1 MIKASNFLV
10 KFLHR
15 VIDLTDFLCR
25 NVERINWS
33 DELVMSLR
41 TQFRKVLP
49 SISVTEQEALDAGD
63 VWLEGSIYRG
73 KPDFNALRAVPEAT
87 LSADE
92 QAFMN
97 GPVKELMGMI
107 DDSVIQ
113 NSKHLPENIL
123 DFLKKE
129 RFFSLIIPKSYGG
142 LEFSPYANS
151 TIVGTI
157 ATKSSAVA
165 VTVMVP
171 NSLGPGEL
179 LMHFGTEEQRAHYL
193 PRLANGT
200 DIPCFALTS
209 PEAGSDAGGIPDQ
222 GIVTK
227 GIYNG
232 QETLGLEVTWD
243 KRYITLAPIASVLGL
258 AFKVFDPNGLLGGKE
273 ELGITC
279 ALIPKSHPGVELGNR
294 HDPMGIRFYNGTTRG
309 NKVFIPMEFIIGG
322 QKNIGRGW
330 QMLVSCLGA
339 GRGISLPALG
349 VSTSQVALKS
359 ASEYAAVREQFG
371 LSIGQFEGI
380 QEKLADIAGKTYLQ
394 ESMRVLTTEGLGMGL
409 KPSVVTAIAKYHMT
423 EIGRDVLDSAMD
435 ILAGKAIQ
443 NGPQNTLASGY
454 VAQPIAITVEGANIL
469 TRNLMIFGQGVMR
482 CHPHLQEMVESIH
495 SEDADADSKFNK
507 KFRQTVGYGISNG
520 LRAFGLGLMPF
531 MASSQSE
538 LPEVRRYE
546 KAVMQLSSRLA
557 LFADF
562 SLLVLGGKLKQ
573 AEMLSARLGDVMS
586 YLYAAM
592 ASIKY
597 YEQKVAESE
606 RAQAA
611 PYFHYATRWALMSA
625 ENALHKF
632 LDNFPASVPR
642 KFLRVATLQFNHRMP
657 KIDDNLIRELA
668 GAAQH
673 DTAFKSQITKLI
685 KPISGDGHDIN
696 EQAYKAKMACLDLL
710 KVLKKSL
717 RSKQVKP
724 GVRFVDTLDNAL
736 AANVIDTE
744 QYAKLVDYNK
754 KREKAIRVDEFDFD
768 LNLIDDTLEAHGDIQ
783 KAS

>member
-1 MIKASNFLV
+1 
-10 KFLHR
+10 
-15 VIDLTDFLCR
+15 
-25 NVERINWS
+25 
-33 DELVMSLR
+33 MSLR
-41 TQFRKVLP
+41 TQLKKVLP

-63 VWLEGSIYRG
+63 VWLEGSIYQG
-73 KPDFNALRAVPEAT
+73 KPDFDALRAVPEAK
-87 LSADE
+87 LSSEE
-92 QAFMN
+92 QAFLD
-97 GPVKELMGMI
+97 GPVKELMAMV

-113 NSKHLPENIL
+113 NSKHLPDHIL
-123 DFLKKE
+123 DFLKRE
-129 RFFSLIIPKSYGG
+129 RFFSLIIPKEFGG

-179 LMHFGTEEQRAHYL
+179 LLHYGTKDQQAHYL
-193 PRLANGT
+193 PRLANGRE
-200 DIPCFALTS
+200 IPCFALTS
-209 PEAGSDAGGIPDQ
+209 PEAGSDAGGIPDR
-222 GIVTK
+222 GIVTR
-227 GIYNG
+227 G
-232 QETLGLEVTWD
+232 QFEGKEVIGMEVTWD
-243 KRYITLAPIASVLGL
+243 KRYITLAPIATVLGL
-258 AFKVFDPNGLLGGKE
+258 AFKVEDPEGILGGKE
-273 ELGITC
+273 HLGITC
-279 ALIPKSHPGVELGNR
+279 ALIPKTHPGVELGNR

-349 VSTSQVALKS
+349 VSTSQAAFKS

-371 LSIGQFEGI
+371 LAIGQFEGI

-423 EIGRDVLDSAMD
+423 EVGRDVLDSAMD
-435 ILAGKAIQ
+435 IQAGKAIQ

-482 CHPHLQEMVESIH
+482 CHPYLQSMVESIH
-495 SEDADADSKFNK
+495 SDEKSADKTFNK
-507 KFRQTVGYGISNG
+507 ILRKTVGYSIGNS
-520 LRAFGLGLMPF
+520 LRAFGLGALPF
-531 MASSQSE
+531 TAKSASS
-538 LPEVRRYE
+538 LPEVQQYE
-546 KAVMQLSSRLA
+546 KAVHQLSARLA
-557 LFADF
+557 VYADF

-586 YLYAAM
+586 HLYGAM

-597 YEQKVAESE
+597 YEQKVAISD
-606 RAQAA
+606 RQTAA
-611 PYFHYATRWALMSA
+611 PYFHYATRWSLQNA

-632 LDNFPASVPR
+632 LDNFPSSGAR
-642 KFLRVATLQFNHRMP
+642 KLMRTITLQFRHKMP
-657 KIDDNLIRELA
+657 AISDDLIRELA
-668 GAAQH
+668 QVAQQ
-673 DTAFKSQITKLI
+673 DSAFKVQLTHLV
-685 KPISGDGHDIN
+685 KPCPGDGHDIN
-696 EQAYKAKMACLDLL
+696 EQAFKAKLACLDLL
-710 KVLKKSL
+710 SKVKKAL
-717 RSKQVKP
+717 RKKEIKS
-724 GVRFVDTLDNAL
+724 GVRFSQTLDNAL
-736 AANVIDTE
+736 AANLINSAE
-744 QYAKLVDYNK
+744 YAQLVDYNK

-768 LNLIDDTLEAHGDIQ
+768 MNLLDDNAQPINKVENVQ
-783 KAS
+783 QAS

>member
-1 MIKASNFLV
+1 
-10 KFLHR
+10 
-15 VIDLTDFLCR
+15 
-25 NVERINWS
+25 
-33 DELVMSLR
+33 MSLR
-41 TQFRKVLP
+41 TQLRKILP
-49 SISVTEQEALDAGD
+49 SISITEQEALDAGD
-63 VWLEGSIYRG
+63 VWLEGSIYQG
-73 KPDFNALRAVPEAT
+73 KPDFGALRAVTEAK

-92 QAFMN
+92 QAFLD
-97 GPVKELMGMI
+97 GPVKTLMSMI
-107 DDSVIQ
+107 DENHIQ
-113 NSKHLPENIL
+113 NSKHLPEHIL
-123 DFLKKE
+123 EFLKKE
-129 RFFSLIIPKSYGG
+129 KFFSLIIPKQYGG

-179 LMHFGTEEQRAHYL
+179 LLHYGTAEQQAHYL
-193 PRLANGT
+193 PRLANGR

-227 GIYNG
+227 GMHDG
-232 QETLGLEVTWD
+232 KEVLGLEVTWD
-243 KRYITLAPIASVLGL
+243 KRYITLAPIATVLGL
-258 AFKVFDPNGLLGGKE
+258 AFKVFDPEGLLGTKE
-273 ELGITC
+273 SLGITC

-309 NKVFIPMEFIIGG
+309 NKVFIPMDFIIGG

-371 LSIGQFEGI
+371 LAIGHFEGI
-380 QEKLADIAGKTYLQ
+380 QEKLADIAGKAYLQ

-423 EIGRDVLDSAMD
+423 ELGRDVLDSAMD

-482 CHPHLQEMVESIH
+482 CHPYLQSMVESIH
-495 SEDADADSKFNK
+495 SESPTADKEFNRI
-507 KFRQTVGYGISNG
+507 FRKTIGYSVGNG
-520 LRAFGLGLMPF
+520 LRAFKLGAFPF
-531 MASSQSE
+531 LASGTSK
-538 LPEVRRYE
+538 LPEVVEYE
-546 KAVMQLSSRLA
+546 KAAQQLSSKLA
-557 LFADF
+557 VYADF

-573 AEMLSARLGDVMS
+573 AELLSARLGDVMS
-586 YLYAAM
+586 FVYAAM
-592 ASIKY
+592 ASIRY
-597 YEQKVAESE
+597 YEQKVSESE

-611 PYFHYATRWALMSA
+611 PYFHYATRYALSEA
-625 ENALHKF
+625 EKALHKF
-632 LDNFPASVPR
+632 LDNFPSKAAR
-642 KFLRVATLQFNHRMP
+642 RFMRVATVNFSHRMP
-657 KIDDNLIRELA
+657 KISDDMIRELA
-668 GAAQH
+668 KASQM
-673 DTAFKSQITKLI
+673 DTTFKQQLTHLV
-685 KPISGDGHDIN
+685 KPTQGDGHDIN
-696 EQAYKAKMACLDLL
+696 EQAYKAKMACLDSLSKVKKAL
-710 KVLKKSL
+710 KRREIKA
-717 RSKQVKP
+717 
-724 GVRFVDTLDNAL
+724 GVSFDDTLNNAFV
-736 AANVIDTE
+736 ASVVSE
-744 QYAKLVDYNK
+744 QEYIKLVDYNR

-768 LNLIDDTLEAHGDIQ
+768 LNLIADESTDERL
-783 KAS
+783 KAAANQ

>member
-1 MIKASNFLV
+1 M
-10 KFLHR
+10 HR
-15 VIDLTDFLCR
+15 AIDLTRFLCR
-25 NVERINWS
+25 NVGIFNWS

-49 SISVTEQEALDAGD
+49 SISITEQEALDAGD
-63 VWLEGSIYRG
+63 VWLEGSIYQG
-73 KPDFNALRAVPEAT
+73 KPDFSALRAVPEAT
-87 LSADE
+87 LSAEE
-92 QAFMN
+92 QAFID
-97 GPVKELMGMI
+97 GPVKELMAMI

-113 NSKHLPENIL
+113 NSKHLPDQIL

-129 RFFSLIIPKSYGG
+129 RFFSLIIPKTYGG

-179 LMHFGTEEQRAHYL
+179 LMHYGTEEQRAHYL

-227 GIYNG
+227 GMYNG
-232 QETLGLEVTWD
+232 EEVLGLEITWD

-258 AFKVFDPNGLLGGKE
+258 AFKVFDPKGLLGGKE

-309 NKVFIPMEFIIGG
+309 NKVFVPMDFIIGG

-482 CHPHLQEMVESIH
+482 CHPHLQEMVEAIH
-495 SEDADADSKFNK
+495 SEEADADKKFNK
-507 KFRQTVGYGISNG
+507 KFRQTVGYGLSNG

-531 MASSQSE
+531 MAGSQSS
-538 LPEVRRYE
+538 LSEVKPYE

-597 YEQKVAESE
+597 YEQKVSESE

-611 PYFHYATRWALMSA
+611 PYFHYATRWALQNA

-632 LDNFPASVPR
+632 LDNFPASFAR
-642 KFLRVATLQFNHRMP
+642 KFLRVSTLQFSHRMA

-668 GAAQH
+668 AAAQQ
-673 DTAFKSQITKLI
+673 DTTFKSQITNLV
-685 KPISGDGHDIN
+685 KPTAGDGHDIN

-724 GVRFVDTLDNAL
+724 GVRFADTLDNAL
-736 AANVIDTE
+736 AANVITTE
-744 QYAKLVDYNK
+744 QYAQLIDYNK

-768 LNLIDDTLEAHGDIQ
+768 LNLIDDCPLNAEIQ
-783 KAS
+783 QAS